1 MNRWAKFAIMTV
13 INFILSDTIK
23 LGFAHMANG
32 WGGRRVGA
40 GAPKGNNNAVIH
52 GDYCRPCIDVDTSNS
67 LELRRLN
74 VAVCRE
80 ENELPR
86 MFDGTPSEQR
96 QLLRLQG
103 ISNWITDNLIR
114 LARKE
119 SRARVGLAQTKRAEA
134 KVKLA
139 EAKADLLNAKARLEQ
154 AKTG

>member
-1 MNRWAKFAIMTV
+1 
-13 INFILSDTIK
+13 
-23 LGFAHMANG
+23 MANG

-52 GDYCRPCIDVDTSNS
+52 GDYCRPCIEIDISNS

>member
-1 MNRWAKFAIMTV
+1 
-13 INFILSDTIK
+13 
-23 LGFAHMANG
+23 MANG

-74 VAVCRE
+74 AAVCRE
-80 ENELPR
+80 EYGLPGLIG
-86 MFDGTPSEQR
+86 GTPYEQR
-96 QLLRLQG
+96 QLFRLQG

-119 SRARVGLAQTKRAEA
+119 SRARVKLMQIRRATAKARLAA
-134 KVKLA
+134 
-139 EAKADLLNAKARLEQ
+139 AKADLVKAKARDNEAEIKKSQKL
-154 AKTG
+154 